1 MVNKKVRPPYVLPIV
16 SFLLVILGF
25 LYGKFI
31 LINIPEQTRIDNVI
45 MIAVPFICYFVAI
58 ILVYIFLI
66 NVTSQ
71 ILSNKI
77 SQKIYKPLNLIFIA
91 GIIGGIILMLQP
103 FTIVLFRISFMVVLV
118 SLLFFMVWSHVTPAA
133 VPEDEEE

>member
-1 MVNKKVRPPYVLPIV
+1 MINKKVRPPYVLPAV
-16 SFLLVILGF
+16 SVLLTILGF

-31 LINIPEQTRIDNVI
+31 LNTIPEQTRIDNVI

-66 NVTSQ
+66 NVISQ
-71 ILSNKI
+71 ILNHKI
-77 SQKIYKPLNLIFIA
+77 SPKVYKPLNLIFIA

-103 FTIVLFRISFMVVLV
+103 FSIVLFRISFMVVLV
-118 SLLFFMVWSHVTPAA
+118 SLLLFMVWSHVTPAA
-133 VPEDEEE
+133 NPEDAEE

>member
-1 MVNKKVRPPYVLPIV
+1 MINKKVRPPYVLLIV
-16 SFLLVILGF
+16 SVLLTILGY
-25 LYGKFI
+25 LYGRFI

-45 MIAVPFICYFVAI
+45 VIAVPFICYFVAI

-66 NVTSQ
+66 NVISQ
-71 ILSNKI
+71 ILSHKI
-77 SQKIYKPLNLIFIA
+77 SPKVYKPLNLLFIA

-133 VPEDEEE
+133 VPEDAEE

>member
-1 MVNKKVRPPYVLPIV
+1 MINKKVRPPYVLPIV
-16 SFLLVILGF
+16 SIVLVLLGY

-45 MIAVPFICYFVAI
+45 VIAVPFICYFVAI

-66 NVTSQ
+66 NVISQ
-71 ILSNKI
+71 ILNHKI
-77 SQKIYKPLNLIFIA
+77 SPKVYKPLNFIFIA

-103 FTIVLFRISFMVVLV
+103 FTIVLFKISFMVVLV
-118 SLLFFMVWSHVTPAA
+118 SLLLFMVWSHVTPAA
-133 VPEDEEE
+133 ILEDVEE